1 MSKGFG
7 ETLREMR
14 REAGMTQRDLADVS
28 GVHQTTISSVE
39 AETRTPTI
47 ATLLPLC
54 KGLGV
59 TPDQMFRRAGFL
71 PAEGEDAEEWF
82 WELWWIMKRLT
93 AGERAA
99 VVDFALF
106 QEGRRG

>member
-71 PAEGEDAEEWF
+71 PAEGEDAEDGF
-82 WELWWIMKRLT
+82 WELWWIAKRLT
-93 AGERAA
+93 AEERE
-99 VVDFALF
+99 VVSEFARF
-106 QEGRRG
+106 WEGRRG